1 VPRLEPFLWFVVAST
16 ALPTR
21 AAEASSTFT
30 GADLGGGVAST
41 PLAGETSVIHNFGT
55 LAIGKGLRFN
65 NPYRL
70 ATPLGDSPE
79 SVSLTA
85 AYLDLGLGAAY
96 GPVDGFQHGGEV
108 ALGVATDG
116 ISQQVLGLSYVLIYP
131 VLEDV
136 LLRGRAG
143 FPIVLGPDA
152 NVGFELAAGGAW
164 LFTGGIGVTAE
175 LTGSMFYGAATLDAS
190 TSSIPVL
197 ALELGLWLDYE
208 VFP

>member
-1 VPRLEPFLWFVVAST
+1 VPRLGLLLAFVVLST
-16 ALPTR
+16 ARPTR
-21 AAEASSTFT
+21 AAEASGPFT
-30 GADLGGGVAST
+30 GPDLGGGVEST
-41 PLAGETSVIHNFGT
+41 PLASGTSVLHGFGT
-55 LAIGKGLRFN
+55 VALGKGFRFN

-70 ATPLGDSPE
+70 ATPIGDSPE

-108 ALGVATDG
+108 ALGIATDG
-116 ISQQVLGLSYVLIYP
+116 ISQQVLGLSYVLVYP
-131 VLEDV
+131 VLPDV
-136 LLRGRAG
+136 LLRGRG
-143 FPIVLGPDA
+143 GVPIVLGPDA

-164 LFTGGIGVTAE
+164 LFTGGLGVTAE
-175 LTGSMFYGAATLDAS
+175 LTGSLFYGAATLDTS
-190 TSSIPVL
+190 TTTIPML

>member
-1 VPRLEPFLWFVVAST
+1 VPRLEAFLWFVAVST

-21 AAEASSTFT
+21 AAEASSAFT
-30 GADLGGGVAST
+30 GPDLGAGVEST
-41 PLAGETSVIHNFGT
+41 PLAGGGSELHSFGT
-55 LAIGKGLRFN
+55 LAVGKGFRFN

-70 ATPLGDSPE
+70 ATPLGDNPE

-85 AYLDLGLGAAY
+85 AYVDLGLGAAY
-96 GPVDGFQHGGEV
+96 GPVDGFQHGGEL
-108 ALGVATDG
+108 ALGIATDG

-175 LTGSMFYGAATLDAS
+175 LTGSLFYGAATLDA
-190 TSSIPVL
+190 TTTSIPVL

>member
-1 VPRLEPFLWFVVAST
+1 VAAST

-21 AAEASSTFT
+21 AAAASSTFT
-30 GADLGGGVAST
+30 GPDLGGGVAST
-41 PLAGETSVIHNFGT
+41 PLATEASVIHNFGT
-55 LAIGKGLRFN
+55 LAIGKGFRFN

-85 AYLDLGLGAAY
+85 AYLDLGVGAAY

>member
-1 VPRLEPFLWFVVAST
+1 VPRLGLFLSFVLTSA
-16 ALPTR
+16 ALPAR
-21 AAEASSTFT
+21 AAEGSGTFT
-30 GADLGGGVAST
+30 GGDLGAGVAST
-41 PLAGETSVIHNFGT
+41 PLPDGTSELHTFAT
-55 LAIGKGLRFN
+55 LTLGKGLRFN

-70 ATPLGDSPE
+70 ATPIGDSPE
-79 SVSLTA
+79 SVSFTA
-85 AYLDLGLGAAY
+85 AYLDLGLGTAY

-108 ALGVATDG
+108 ALGIATDG

-131 VLEDV
+131 VLDDM

-152 NVGFELAAGGAW
+152 NIGMELAAGGAW

-175 LTGSMFYGAATLDAS
+175 LTGSLFYGAATLDKS
-190 TSSIPVL
+190 TTTIPTL
-197 ALELGLWLDYE
+197 ALELGLWFDYE

>member
-1 VPRLEPFLWFVVAST
+1 VPRLGPFFSFVVAST
-16 ALPTR
+16 ALPAL
-21 AAEASSTFT
+21 AAETSGTSL
-30 GADLGGGVAST
+30 GPDLGGGVAST
-41 PLAGETSVIHNFGT
+41 PLAGGTSELHTFGT
-55 LAIGKGLRFN
+55 LALGKGFRFN

-79 SVSLTA
+79 SVSFTA

-96 GPVDGFQHGGEV
+96 GPADGFQHGGEL
-108 ALGVATDG
+108 ALGIATDG
-116 ISQQVLGLSYVLIYP
+116 ISQQALGLSYVLIYP

-143 FPIVLGPDA
+143 FPIVIGPDA
-152 NVGFELAAGGAW
+152 NLGFELAAGGAW

-175 LTGSMFYGAATLDAS
+175 LTGSLFYGAATLDKS
-190 TSSIPVL
+190 TTTIPIL